1 MRSQALLA
9 VLLLAGACDK
19 PEAAPPSTPASSEAS
34 SEASI
39 EASTDSAARAPPTAG
54 PLPEGGA
61 AEASAPDAQAADIAS
76 GLEPAQLKATMA
88 AASEKVKACFDRGG
102 KGPPTSGGAIF
113 LRVEIDPGGHVG
125 SARVADAPPTT
136 IKDAQL
142 TNCLIAVVRRLQF
155 PQGRDGKSTVVPAL
169 PFRLNLEQ

>member
-1 MRSQALLA
+1 MRSKALLA
-9 VLLLAGACDK
+9 VLVLAGACDK
-19 PEAAPPSTPASSEAS
+19 PEAAPPSTPAST
-34 SEASI
+34 
-39 EASTDSAARAPPTAG
+39 EASTEASTASTPSVPPLAAPV
-54 PLPEGGA
+54 PEGGA
-61 AEASAPDAQAADIAS
+61 AEASAPDAQAADIGS

-88 AASEKVKACFDRGG
+88 AASEKVKACFNRGG

-136 IKDAQL
+136 INDAQL